1 MFAKLWARAQAAF
14 ERLFPHEP
22 EPGRFESGSEWSL
35 RGFLAAAPLVLPSR
49 EFLVYIPKGRSAWRR
64 APLVVLCHGCKQ
76 TPEEFAQGTRIT
88 ELADRHGFV
97 VLLPRQ
103 KDKANPW
110 RCWNWFDTR
119 TMKGAGEAAIVAAQ
133 IRFVRRR
140 YRCQRKRVLVAG
152 MSAGG
157 AFAAVMGLRYP
168 RLVAAVAVHSGLACG
183 AARSPLTA
191 IAVMQNG
198 PEQDVAARGCTSARP
213 ADPAA
218 RDPGGIRSG
227 RVAAQ
232 RRGAGPAISPPQRP
246 CVGRRCG
253 CLRLRIA
260 RRRRRNAHDACERPH
275 RAHARV
281 AQRRSSGRAT
291 GRGDGAGPCVERRRR
306 DPGVQRRGGAGRD
319 GARRRVFR
327 RCTILTPVRDEDT
340 KPMAISA
347 MNHFTVLTDDVSRTV
362 HFYCNLLGLTEGARP
377 DLGFPGAWL
386 YAGDAAVLHVV
397 GGKSREQLK
406 PGVIDHMAFS
416 ATGLSETLALLITF
430 NVEHTC
436 RRQTGTGTW
445 QVFLFDPN
453 GARVELDF
461 AANEVQTRQ

>member
-198 PEQDVAARGCTSARP
+198 PEQDVAAIGDRARADARP
-213 ADPAA
+213 RDLPIPLLAIQGESDPVVSPRNAAALVRQYLHLNGHASVGDADASGSALPAA
-218 RDPGGIRSG
+218 DAETRTTLANGRTELMREWRSDG
-227 RVAAQ
+227 RLVA
-232 RRGAGPAISPPQRP
+232 
-246 CVGRRCG
+246 
-253 CLRLRIA
+253 RLV
-260 RRRRRNAHDACERPH
+260 EVTGLG
-275 RAHARV
+275 HAW
-281 AQRRSSGRAT
+281 SG
-291 GRGDGAGPCVERRRR
+291 
-306 DPGVQRRGGAGRD
+306 
-319 GARRRVFR
+319 
-327 RCTILTPVRDEDT
+327 
-340 KPMAISA
+340 
-347 MNHFTVLTDDVSRTV
+347 
-362 HFYCNLLGLTEGARP
+362 
-377 DLGFPGAWL
+377 
-386 YAGDAAVLHVV
+386 GDA
-397 GGKSREQLK
+397 
-406 PGVIDHMAFS
+406 
-416 ATGLSETLALLITF
+416 TLAYNDAEAPDATAL
-430 NVEHTC
+430 V
-436 RRQTGTGTW
+436 
-445 QVFLFDPN
+445 
-453 GARVELDF
+453 GAFF
-461 AANEVQTRQ
+461 ADALS

>member
-1 MFAKLWARAQAAF
+1 MFAKLWARARVTF

-35 RGFLAAAPLVLPSR
+35 RGFLAAAPFVLPSR

-140 YRCQRKRVLVAG
+140 YRCHRKRVLVAG

-168 RLVAAVAVHSGLACG
+168 KLVSAVAVHSGLACG

-198 PEQDVAARGCTSARP
+198 PEQDVAA
-213 ADPAA
+213 
-218 RDPGGIRSG
+218 I
-227 RVAAQ
+227 
-232 RRGAGPAISPPQRP
+232 
-246 CVGRRCG
+246 
-253 CLRLRIA
+253 
-260 RRRRRNAHDACERPH
+260 
-275 RAHARV
+275 
-281 AQRRSSGRAT
+281 
-291 GRGDGAGPCVERRRR
+291 GDGARA
-306 DPGVQRRGGAGRD
+306 D
-319 GARRRVFR
+319 
-327 RCTILTPVRDEDT
+327 
-340 KPMAISA
+340 
-347 MNHFTVLTDDVSRTV
+347 
-362 HFYCNLLGLTEGARP
+362 ARP
-377 DLGFPGAWL
+377 RDLPIPLLAIQGESDPVVSPRNAAALVRQYLHLNGHPSAGVAGASGSALPAADAETRTALANGRTEIVREWRSDGRL
-386 YAGDAAVLHVV
+386 VARLVEVTGLGHAWSGGDAALAYNDAAAPDATALV
-397 GGKSREQLK
+397 G
-406 PGVIDHMAFS
+406 AFF
-416 ATGLSETLALLITF
+416 ADALS
-430 NVEHTC
+430 
-436 RRQTGTGTW
+436 
-445 QVFLFDPN
+445 
-453 GARVELDF
+453 
-461 AANEVQTRQ
+461 

>member
-1 MFAKLWARAQAAF
+1 MFAKLWARARAAF

-168 RLVAAVAVHSGLACG
+168 RLVTAVAVHSGLACG

-198 PEQDVAARGCTSARP
+198 PEQDVAAIGDRARADARP
-213 ADPAA
+213 RDLPIPLLAIQGESDPVVSPRNAAALVRQYLHLNGHASVGDADASGSALPAA
-218 RDPGGIRSG
+218 DAETRTTLANGRTELMREWRSDG
-227 RVAAQ
+227 RLVA
-232 RRGAGPAISPPQRP
+232 
-246 CVGRRCG
+246 
-253 CLRLRIA
+253 RLV
-260 RRRRRNAHDACERPH
+260 EVTGLG
-275 RAHARV
+275 HAW
-281 AQRRSSGRAT
+281 SG
-291 GRGDGAGPCVERRRR
+291 
-306 DPGVQRRGGAGRD
+306 
-319 GARRRVFR
+319 
-327 RCTILTPVRDEDT
+327 
-340 KPMAISA
+340 
-347 MNHFTVLTDDVSRTV
+347 
-362 HFYCNLLGLTEGARP
+362 
-377 DLGFPGAWL
+377 
-386 YAGDAAVLHVV
+386 GDA
-397 GGKSREQLK
+397 
-406 PGVIDHMAFS
+406 
-416 ATGLSETLALLITF
+416 TLAYNDAEEPDATAL
-430 NVEHTC
+430 V
-436 RRQTGTGTW
+436 
-445 QVFLFDPN
+445 
-453 GARVELDF
+453 GAFF
-461 AANEVQTRQ
+461 ADALS

>member
-168 RLVAAVAVHSGLACG
+168 RLVSAVAVHSGLACG

-198 PEQDVAARGCTSARP
+198 PEQDVAAIGDRARADARP
-213 ADPAA
+213 RDLPIPLLAIQGESDPVVSPRNAAALVRQYLHLNGHASVGDADASGSALPAA
-218 RDPGGIRSG
+218 DAETRTTLANGRTELMREWRSDG
-227 RVAAQ
+227 RLVA
-232 RRGAGPAISPPQRP
+232 
-246 CVGRRCG
+246 
-253 CLRLRIA
+253 RLV
-260 RRRRRNAHDACERPH
+260 EVTGLG
-275 RAHARV
+275 HAW
-281 AQRRSSGRAT
+281 SG
-291 GRGDGAGPCVERRRR
+291 
-306 DPGVQRRGGAGRD
+306 
-319 GARRRVFR
+319 
-327 RCTILTPVRDEDT
+327 
-340 KPMAISA
+340 
-347 MNHFTVLTDDVSRTV
+347 
-362 HFYCNLLGLTEGARP
+362 
-377 DLGFPGAWL
+377 
-386 YAGDAAVLHVV
+386 GDA
-397 GGKSREQLK
+397 
-406 PGVIDHMAFS
+406 
-416 ATGLSETLALLITF
+416 TLAYNDAEAPDATAL
-430 NVEHTC
+430 V
-436 RRQTGTGTW
+436 
-445 QVFLFDPN
+445 
-453 GARVELDF
+453 GAFF
-461 AANEVQTRQ
+461 ADALS